1 MNKAEQQSQALEET
15 KRGGQSVG
23 GMGLVIALCL
33 SAHYLKANYPEQM
46 QSIKAVMNDV
56 VVTATNKIREGNNGL
71 DCETLALARAPTLG
85 CTNK

>member
-1 MNKAEQQSQALEET
+1 MNKAEQQSQPLEET

-23 GMGLVIALCL
+23 GMGLVIVFCL
-33 SAHYLKANYPEQM
+33 TAHFIKANPDKVETAKNWV
-46 QSIKAVMNDV
+46 SDAVIAIAD
-56 VVTATNKIREGNNGL
+56 KIREANKGM

>member
-1 MNKAEQQSQALEET
+1 MSDVREQSHPAEET

-23 GMGLVIALCL
+23 GMGFIIALCL
-33 SAHYLKANYPEQM
+33 SAHFLKTNYPEHV
-46 QSIKAVMNDV
+46 QSIKTIMNDAV
-56 VVTATNKIREGNNGL
+56 VAVTDKIREGNKGM

>member
-1 MNKAEQQSQALEET
+1 MNKAEQQSQPLEET

-23 GMGLVIALCL
+23 GMGLVIVFCL
-33 SAHYLKANYPEQM
+33 TAHFIKANPDKVEAAKTWV
-46 QSIKAVMNDV
+46 SDV
-56 VVTATNKIREGNNGL
+56 ATGIADTIRDANKGM